1 MKNVFNV
8 AIREFI
14 FKSEEHRC
22 QRSGVKLIARV
33 ERSMYLNDICSPR
46 RNPCGE
52 HTRACVVF
60 GDDMGDQQKYRCDCR
75 NGYSGRHCEEFK
87 PPRYEPATPCDQ
99 QKEDDCFIPTED
111 PYEVCVFTPEFVSF
125 NPTVNNLDNGAHS
138 CDLDTSI
145 CRPKED
151 ALWDYECVCREGF
164 EDSCVN
170 QCGSVWSQC
179 YQTCAIAVGKGSVFT
194 PVVVE

>member
-1 MKNVFNV
+1 
-8 AIREFI
+8 
-14 FKSEEHRC
+14 
-22 QRSGVKLIARV
+22 
-33 ERSMYLNDICSPR
+33 
-46 RNPCGE
+46 
-52 HTRACVVF
+52 
-60 GDDMGDQQKYRCDCR
+60 MGDQQKYRCDCR

-111 PYEVCVFTPEFVSF
+111 PFQVCIINGATP
-125 NPTVNNLDNGAHS
+125 AHS

-179 YQTCAIAVGKGSVFT
+179 YQTCVTDVGKGSYCT